1 MGHYLGWVEVG
12 GALLYVICNRC
23 LYKKSVKIFNESD
36 YEMYMEGLTFQV
48 NKKNQICHTCR
59 KTL

>member
-1 MGHYLGWVEVG
+1 MG